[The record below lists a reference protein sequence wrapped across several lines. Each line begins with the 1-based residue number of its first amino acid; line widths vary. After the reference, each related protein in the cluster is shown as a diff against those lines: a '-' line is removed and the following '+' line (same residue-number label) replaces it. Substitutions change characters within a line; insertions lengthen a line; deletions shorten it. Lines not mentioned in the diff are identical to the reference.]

1 VRLAEVSLWRRL
13 QEEASFDLKRRLFTL
28 LRVRRY
34 ERRPRR
40 HVLDGVSLDLPKG
53 EKLGIIG
60 PNGSGKSTLLKVI
73 CGILTPTT
81 GAVAVEG
88 AIAPLIELGAGFDPD
103 LPVRDNILLYGVLLG
118 HSAAEMRA
126 KIPHVLDFAELDEYE
141 DVPVRALS
149 TGMVAR
155 LGFAIATDT
164 NPDILILDEV
174 LAVGDESFRNKS
186 RRRIE
191 SMWHDHVTV
200 LVVSHDLQFIRDA
213 CSRAIWMDDGRIV
226 KDGAPAD
233 VVEAYLRS
241 VDSSALERLARARAR
256 LKQ

>member
-1 VRLAEVSLWRRL
+1 M
-13 QEEASFDLKRRLFTL
+13 
-28 LRVRRY
+28 
-34 ERRPRR
+34 
-40 HVLDGVSLDLPKG
+40 
-53 EKLGIIG
+53 
-60 PNGSGKSTLLKVI
+60 
-73 CGILTPTT
+73 
-81 GAVAVEG
+81 
-88 AIAPLIELGAGFDPD
+88 
-103 LPVRDNILLYGVLLG
+103 LLG

-126 KIPHVLDFAELDEYE
+126 KMPFILEFAELEEYG

-149 TGMVAR
+149 SGMVAR

-200 LVVSHDLQFIRDA
+200 LRCPTI
-213 CSRAIWMDDGRIV
+213 CSSSAMRAAGLFGWRRRIV
-226 KDGAPAD
+226 RDGSPAE
-233 VVEAYLRS
+233 VVDAYLRS

-256 LKQ
+256 LTQ